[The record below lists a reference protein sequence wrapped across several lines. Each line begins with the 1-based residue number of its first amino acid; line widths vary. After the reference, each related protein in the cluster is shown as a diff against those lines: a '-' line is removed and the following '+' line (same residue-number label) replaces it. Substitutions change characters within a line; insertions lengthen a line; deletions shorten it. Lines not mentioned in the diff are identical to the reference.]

1 MLAAKPSPHHILFI
15 FTIIV
20 IIIIIIIIIINI
32 IIIVVI
38 VIVTHLQE
46 FKLLVYKQETSSTC
60 TETGTRLSLIRGPY
74 RKS

>member
-1 MLAAKPSPHHILFI
+1 MLAAKPSPHHILSI

-20 IIIIIIIIIINI
+20 IIIIIIIIINI

-60 TETGTRLSLIRGPY
+60 TETGTRLSLIRGSY